1 MSPPDYIVSRCI
13 LRGGCPYYVMYMYVF
28 TKQYGLHEK
37 ILKLLHITYP
47 IYFQNKG
54 EEVFRVKNL
63 KIIWIY
69 RLGLLLLVFLCLLVF
84 LKIKP
89 LWAPI
94 IFVFKVAITPFLIA
108 CFIAYLLHPLIEKIH
123 KEGMPRTL
131 AILLIYILFFGG
143 IGYGIYKGTP
153 VVIKQLQEINEQFPQ
168 FTKMY
173 DSWMDG
179 VTEQTANFPSFIHE
193 KVKQIFVG
201 VETKIQALLNKV
213 MSTARGVLDS
223 LLIIFLIPFIVF
235 YILKD
240 YGEFYHIFWKL
251 VPSKWRSTGQM
262 LAKEIDKSLG
272 SYIRGQLFVCLVLG
286 GVSVLSFWFIGMKY
300 PLLLGIIIGVTDIIP
315 YFGPILGA
323 IPTLMIAA
331 TVSTSLLIKAG
342 ITIAILQFL
351 ESNILSPYIVGKSL
365 RMHPVIIMLA
375 LLVGGEVAGIVGLLI
390 SVPILAVIRTVI
402 VHVRPLWKKE
412 NV

>member
-1 MSPPDYIVSRCI
+1 
-13 LRGGCPYYVMYMYVF
+13 
-28 TKQYGLHEK
+28 
-37 ILKLLHITYP
+37 
-47 IYFQNKG
+47 
-54 EEVFRVKNL
+54 
-63 KIIWIY
+63 
-69 RLGLLLLVFLCLLVF
+69 
-84 LKIKP
+84 
-89 LWAPI
+89 
-94 IFVFKVAITPFLIA
+94 
-108 CFIAYLLHPLIEKIH
+108 
-123 KEGMPRTL
+123 
-131 AILLIYILFFGG
+131 
-143 IGYGIYKGTP
+143 
-153 VVIKQLQEINEQFPQ
+153 
-168 FTKMY
+168 MY

-193 KVKQIFVG
+193 KVKQIFGG

-375 LLVGGEVAGIVGLLI
+375 LLVGGEIAGIVGLLI
-390 SVPILAVIRTVI
+390 SVPILAVIRTVV

-412 NV
+412 DV

>member
-1 MSPPDYIVSRCI
+1 
-13 LRGGCPYYVMYMYVF
+13 MYV
-28 TKQYGLHEK
+28 KWPLHRF
-37 ILKLLHITYP
+37 LS
-47 IYFQNKG
+47 
-54 EEVFRVKNL
+54 RV
-63 KIIWIY
+63 
-69 RLGLLLLVFLCLLVF
+69 
-84 LKIKP
+84 
-89 LWAPI
+89 
-94 IFVFKVAITPFLIA
+94 
-108 CFIAYLLHPLIEKIH
+108 FIAYLLHPLIEKIH

-286 GVSVLSFWFIGMKY
+286 AYLLFPFGLSV
-300 PLLLGIIIGVTDIIP
+300 
-315 YFGPILGA
+315 
-323 IPTLMIAA
+323 
-331 TVSTSLLIKAG
+331 
-342 ITIAILQFL
+342 
-351 ESNILSPYIVGKSL
+351 
-365 RMHPVIIMLA
+365 
-375 LLVGGEVAGIVGLLI
+375 
-390 SVPILAVIRTVI
+390 
-402 VHVRPLWKKE
+402 
-412 NV
+412 